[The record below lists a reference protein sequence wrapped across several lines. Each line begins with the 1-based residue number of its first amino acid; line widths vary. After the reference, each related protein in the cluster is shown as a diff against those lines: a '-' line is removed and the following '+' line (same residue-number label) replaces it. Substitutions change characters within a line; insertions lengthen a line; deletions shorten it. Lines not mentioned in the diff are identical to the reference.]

1 MAWEHARCRVL
12 RMQFK
17 VLVAKDRLS
26 ARLVHARFA
35 RARALTYLGFCGKS
49 AMVNRLCVENFDM
62 IVEFAM
68 PVMFSF
74 CYHKMC
80 DLCALFVDLHLRRL
94 HQDGL
99 D

>member
-1 MAWEHARCRVL
+1 MHS
-12 RMQFK
+12 K

-26 ARLVHARFA
+26 ARLVDARFA

-74 CYHKMC
+74 CYPKMC
-80 DLCALFVDLHLRRL
+80 DLCALFVDLRLRRL

>member
-1 MAWEHARCRVL
+1 MAWQHARCLVL
-12 RMQFK
+12 RMQSK

-26 ARLVHARFA
+26 ARVVDARFA

-49 AMVNRLCVENFDM
+49 AMVNRLSVENFDM

-68 PVMFSF
+68 PVMLRF
-74 CYHKMC
+74 CCHKMC

-94 HQDGL
+94 HQDGF

>member
-1 MAWEHARCRVL
+1 MAWEHARCLVL
-12 RMQFK
+12 RMQSK

-26 ARLVHARFA
+26 ARLVDARFA

-62 IVEFAM
+62 IVEFAT

-74 CYHKMC
+74 CFHKMC
-80 DLCALFVDLHLRRL
+80 DLCALFVDLHHRRL